1 MVVPVAG
8 HVGGVDP
15 QVQEAYARELPRPE
29 LRHLGAGR
37 RADARDGVLGE
48 AVGPHALEDAPD
60 LPRGHAERV
69 HLGDG
74 ADHGAVDPAP
84 PLDRAVREV
93 GAPAQLRYPERDR
106 ADLRLEV
113 PLAEPVPRG
122 PGRLAYRVRLGGH
135 HLVDARLEQR
145 PGEAGQPVAA
155 LVEQLLHRERVL
167 LYSFHC
173 GLRPLESFSWSKEI
187 LGRRPSLYRI
197 FLTPQFATRL
207 RVPATSIGWP
217 EQARVL
223 RGEKGVVA
231 VPDRL
236 TDATAGS

>member
-1 MVVPVAG
+1 M
-8 HVGGVDP
+8 
-15 QVQEAYARELPRPE
+15 QEAYARELPRPE

-60 LPRGHAERV
+60 LPRGHVERV

-74 ADHGAVDPAP
+74 ADHDAVDPTP

-236 TDATAGS
+236 TYATAGS